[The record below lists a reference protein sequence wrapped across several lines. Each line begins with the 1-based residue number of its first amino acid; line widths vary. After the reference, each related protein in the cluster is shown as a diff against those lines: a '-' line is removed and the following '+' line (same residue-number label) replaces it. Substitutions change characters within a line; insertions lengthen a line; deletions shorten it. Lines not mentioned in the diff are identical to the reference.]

1 MSSDVLQT
9 AGEPSAQPGAPVST
23 YRLDRLFAPRSVA
36 LVGASPRP
44 GSAGHALLANLE
56 RAGFDGPIHLVNP
69 RHAEIGGR
77 TCVPTLAAIGSVP
90 EVAIIA
96 TPPETVPA
104 LVEEAAG
111 IGIQAAI
118 VVTGG
123 LARGP
128 GGALEQVALAARAR
142 GMRLVGPDCLGVIA
156 PRAKFD
162 ASFSARLAPAGDL
175 ALITQSG
182 GIAAAMI
189 EWGHRNGAGFS
200 AVVSLGEKVDVD
212 FGDCLDHFA
221 QDRATRAIL
230 LYLESLTDPQK
241 FMSAARAAARAK
253 PVVVVRAGRHRPRR
267 EPPRSHAGA
276 LASEDAVF
284 DAAFRRAGLL
294 RVYDLDE
301 LFSAAETLSRV
312 GPFVG
317 SRLGLLTNGGG
328 LGVLAVDRLADFGG
342 RLSELA
348 PQTVERLDAALPPGW
363 SRRNPVDIMGDA
375 DAGRYAAA
383 LEALL
388 HDPGT
393 DAVLV
398 MNCPTALVSSRAI
411 AAEVA
416 ATIKAYRAKSF
427 RPRPVFAVWL
437 DCDAE
442 AGAGFDALKVPHYA
456 TEVDAVRGIMHLVQ
470 YRQAQDALMETPP
483 NLPDTFSPDA
493 GAARRIVEG
502 ALAAGRRWLDPVEVT
517 RVLEAYQIPVA
528 PVRPAATP
536 EEAARLAAGFLD
548 QGQAVAL
555 KVMSQQIAHKSDI
568 GGVVLNL
575 SSTSAVVQAARA
587 MRERIATLRPDAT
600 LDGFT
605 VQPMI
610 HRPRGRELLAGLA
623 TDPTFGP
630 VVVFGRGGT
639 AVEIINDRALA
650 LTPLDMKLAQDLV
663 ARTRVH
669 RLLLGYRD
677 VPPADIDAV
686 ALVLVKIAQLAADIP
701 EITELDLNPLTADE
715 QGVIAL
721 DARLGVEAIPAGQR
735 RRGPNPRFAVK
746 PYPKQW
752 ERRLTLKDGWTVDV
766 RPVRPEDERLYPDF
780 FKHVTPEDLRLR
792 FFAPVKEFSH
802 AFIARLTQ
810 IDYARAIAF
819 VALDHD
825 TGELMGVVRLHTDPN
840 HEEGE
845 YAILLRSDLKGR
857 GLGWALMKLMID
869 YARADG
875 LRTVTGEILRENSTM
890 IAMCQALGFTVGGSP
905 DDPDLRIVTL
915 ELDKSLPQE

>member
-1 MSSDVLQT
+1 
-9 AGEPSAQPGAPVST
+9 VST
-23 YRLDRLFAPRSVA
+23 YRLDRLFSPRSVA

-44 GSAGHALLANLE
+44 GSLGHALLANLE
-56 RAGFDGPIHLVNP
+56 RAGFPGAIHLVTPN
-69 RHAEIGGR
+69 HADIAGR
-77 TCVPTLAAIGSVP
+77 PCAPSLTALGAVPDV
-90 EVAIIA
+90 VIIA
-96 TPPETVPA
+96 SPRPTVPA
-104 LVEEAAG
+104 IVEEAAG
-111 IGIQAAI
+111 LGVAVAI

-123 LARGP
+123 FERGP
-128 GGALEQVALAARAR
+128 GSALENITSAARAK
-142 GMRLVGPDCLGVIA
+142 GMRIVGPDCLGVIA
-156 PRAKFD
+156 PKARFD
-162 ASFSARLAPAGDL
+162 ASFAAREPAAGDL
-175 ALITQSG
+175 ALVSQSG
-182 GIAAAMI
+182 AVAAALI
-189 EWGHRNGAGFS
+189 EWAHRNGAGFS

-212 FGDCLDHFA
+212 FGDCLDFFA
-221 QDRATRAIL
+221 QDRNTRAIL

-241 FMSAARAAARAK
+241 FMSAARAAARSK
-253 PVVVVRAGRHRPRR
+253 PVVVVRAGRHRPRI

-294 RVYDLDE
+294 RVFDLDE

-312 GPFVG
+312 GPFQGNRV
-317 SRLGLLTNGGG
+317 GLLTNGGG
-328 LGVLAVDRLADFGG
+328 LGVLAMDRLADFGG

-348 PQTVERLDAALPPGW
+348 PATVARLDGVLPPGW
-363 SRRNPVDIMGDA
+363 SRRNPVDVMGDA
-375 DAGRYAAA
+375 DAGRYAGAVAA
-383 LEALL
+383 LLD
-388 HDPGT
+388 DPQT

-398 MNCPTALVSSRAI
+398 MNCPTALVSSNGI
-411 AAEVA
+411 ADSVAETV
-416 ATIKAYRAKSF
+416 KAHRSRSF
-427 RPRPVFAVWL
+427 RPKPVFAVWL
-437 DCDAE
+437 DAE
-442 AGAGFDALKVPHYA
+442 EPATAAFDALRIPHYA
-456 TEVDAVRGIMHLVQ
+456 TEVDAVRGITHLVQ
-470 YRQAQDALMETPP
+470 YRQAQEALMETPP
-483 NLPDTFSPDA
+483 NLPEDFSPDT
-493 GAARRIVEG
+493 ARVRAIVEA

-517 RVLEAYQIPVA
+517 DVLEAYQIPVA
-528 PVRPAATP
+528 PVRAAATP
-536 EEAARLAAGFLD
+536 EDAARIAADFLD
-548 QGQAVAL
+548 KGQAVAV

-575 SSTSAVVQAARA
+575 SSTGAVVQAARA
-587 MRERIATLRPDAT
+587 MKDRIAALRPDAT

-650 LTPLDMKLAQDLV
+650 LPPLDMKLALDLV

-669 RLLLGYRD
+669 RLLQGYRD
-677 VPPADIDAV
+677 VPPADVDAV

-701 EITELDLNPLTADE
+701 EVTELDLNPLTADE
-715 QGVIAL
+715 TGVIAL
-721 DARLGVEAIPAGQR
+721 DARIGVEAVPASLR
-735 RRGPNPRFAVK
+735 RRGPNARFAVK

-752 ERRLTLKDGWTVDV
+752 ERRLVLKDGWTVDV

-780 FKHVTPEDLRLR
+780 FSHVTQEDLRLR

-819 VALDHD
+819 VALDFE
-825 TGELMGVVRLHTDPN
+825 TGALMGVVRLHTDPN

-857 GLGWALMKLMID
+857 GLGWALMKLMIE

-875 LRTVTGEILRENSTM
+875 LKTVTGEILRENTTM
-890 IAMCQALGFTVGGSP
+890 LAMCQALGFTIAGDP
-905 DDPDLRIVTL
+905 DDPDLRVVTL
-915 ELDKSLPQE
+915 ELDRVPSQAD